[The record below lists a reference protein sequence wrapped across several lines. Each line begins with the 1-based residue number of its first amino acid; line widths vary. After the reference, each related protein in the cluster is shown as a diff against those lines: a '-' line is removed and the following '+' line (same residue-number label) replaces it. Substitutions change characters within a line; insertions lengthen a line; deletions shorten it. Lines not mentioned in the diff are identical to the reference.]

1 MSKIWKSLLDFR
13 ASPPRHQTKPTVDR
27 HHSVGPALVPD
38 NHAPP
43 YCEEH
48 VPNIKFGERSDNL
61 VKLQQQIIAELQLKI
76 HDMAMDVGEKE
87 KIITKLEVE
96 YEDMQ
101 LKFLSMYDHCSNLAK
116 DIEKKDSYITI
127 VLEGEV
133 KAKEVTF
140 QQQTL
145 TKSLAALVEKQRK
158 VKLIDGDFS
167 ITYAETNPSS
177 DVVDEVSA
185 SRTRIMEQDIT
196 QLVRVVDQLAR
207 VYSPPDRYEHVP
219 TVIELSEPR
228 SSPQQMFSWVH
239 SEMLALWVYAVED
252 VTPEEEQLFEKELQ
266 KRIRPPPVYSP
277 HLQKPIVNWA
287 RLNSFQHKNLPQPD
301 RFPVLGCSL
310 DAKLYEVSD
319 AQYSPIKWGIGPHP
333 FGSLHGFYTNMGVV
347 AVPDQTLHG
356 YRCCPGTGAWE
367 IDARGG

>member
-1 MSKIWKSLLDFR
+1 MPKKKSLLDFR
-13 ASPPRHQTKPTVDR
+13 ADPPRHQTKPTVDR
-27 HHSVGPALVPD
+27 HHSVGSALVPD

-48 VPNIKFGERSDNL
+48 VPNIKFGESSDNL

-87 KIITKLEVE
+87 KIITKLEFE

-207 VYSPPDRYEHVP
+207 VYSPPDRYE
-219 TVIELSEPR
+219 
-228 SSPQQMFSWVH
+228 Q
-239 SEMLALWVYAVED
+239 
-252 VTPEEEQLFEKELQ
+252 
-266 KRIRPPPVYSP
+266 
-277 HLQKPIVNWA
+277 
-287 RLNSFQHKNLPQPD
+287 
-301 RFPVLGCSL
+301 
-310 DAKLYEVSD
+310 
-319 AQYSPIKWGIGPHP
+319 
-333 FGSLHGFYTNMGVV
+333 
-347 AVPDQTLHG
+347 
-356 YRCCPGTGAWE
+356 
-367 IDARGG
+367 